1 MTAMKK
7 LTSLIL
13 VFTSFAIDAQA
24 CVATPNKEDA
34 PHLQKPFVNPTDNPD
49 LPNVLII
56 GDSISIGYTIAVR
69 KLLNGKADVFRPAG
83 NCMYSGH
90 GAKTMKAWVANRKW
104 DVIHF
109 NFGIWDTHYL
119 HNGKLIMPNN
129 LGNYKIADLKRRY
142 THQQYIKNLKS
153 VLKEVKRTK
162 AKLIWAST
170 TPFVSYGKDTKKF
183 LAENNKL
190 AAKLMQDNRIVIN
203 DLYALAR
210 PKLKQWQQ
218 KDGCHFN
225 PEGYT
230 GLATQVAA
238 KIAAEIK
245 PKARKR

>member
-1 MTAMKK
+1 MNK
-7 LTSLIL
+7 LTALL
-13 VFTSFAIDAQA
+13 LAFTAFVLPAHVGAAELDK
-24 CVATPNKEDA
+24 NDA
-34 PHLQKPFVNPTDNPD
+34 PHLQKPFVNPKDNPD

-69 KLLNGKADVFRPAG
+69 KFLDGKADVFRPGA

-90 GAKTMKAWVANRKW
+90 GAQSMKAWVANRKW

-129 LGNYKIADLKRRY
+129 LGNYKTADLKRRY
-142 THQQYIKNLKS
+142 SHQQYIKNLEK
-153 VLKEVKRTK
+153 VLKVVKRTK

-170 TPFVSYGKDTKKF
+170 TPFVSYGEDTKEF

-190 AAKLMQDNRIVIN
+190 AAQLMQDNDVVIN
-203 DLYALAR
+203 DLYALAL
-210 PKLKQWQQ
+210 PNLKQWQL

-238 KIAAEIK
+238 KILAEIK
-245 PKARKR
+245 P

>member
-1 MTAMKK
+1 MKK
-7 LTSLIL
+7 LTVIL
-13 VFTSFAIDAQA
+13 LAFISFALPAHVYAANPVVKDAL
-24 CVATPNKEDA
+24 
-34 PHLQKPFVNPTDNPD
+34 HLQKPFVNPTDDPD

-69 KLLNGKADVFRPAG
+69 KLLHGKADVFRPAA

-90 GAKTMKAWVANRKW
+90 GAQSMKAWVAKRKW

-129 LGNYKIADLKRRY
+129 LGNYKKEDLKRRY
-142 THQQYIKNLKS
+142 SHQQYIKNLEK
-153 VLKEVKRTK
+153 VLKVVKRTK

-170 TPFVSYGKDTKKF
+170 TPFVSYGEDTKVF

-190 AAKLMQDNRIVIN
+190 AAKLMQDNDVVIN
-203 DLYALAR
+203 DLYALAL

-225 PEGYT
+225 SEGYT
-230 GLATQVAA
+230 RLATQVAA
-238 KIAAEIK
+238 KISTAITPNVK
-245 PKARKR
+245 TR